1 MRIIPP
7 PPTVIT
13 RRRCVVCGHLAV
25 LCGGLCYH
33 GLSVYLSVRVA
44 SSVHETE
51 GETTVACALGTTMFQ
66 ASFFNIIVNA
76 SGLSNR
82 IT

>member
-7 PPTVIT
+7 STVIT

-25 LCGGLCYH
+25 LCGGLCY
-33 GLSVYLSVRVA
+33 RVA
-44 SSVHETE
+44 SSVDETE
-51 GETTVACALGTTMFQ
+51 GEITVDCALDTTMFQ

-76 SGLSNR
+76 SGLLNR